1 MTTSIVTI
9 GWVNWLGVWTLYLK
23 EIRRFQK
30 IMLQT
35 VIAPSVSAL
44 LFLTVF
50 SLALGGALRT
60 VGDIPYLQFL
70 APGLIMMALFQN
82 SFQNSMASLI
92 VAKVQGNIV
101 DYLMPPLSPAELT
114 LAIAMGGVTRGLVVG
129 CAVAVTMFPF
139 APMEVHHAGAIL
151 FYGIAGS
158 LMLSSIGVIAGIWAE
173 RFDQTAV
180 ITNFV
185 VTPLTFLSGT
195 FYSID
200 RLPGI
205 WHTLS
210 QLNPFFY
217 AIDGFRFGFIG
228 VADGSV
234 MIGVIYLIGVDL
246 ALLATCYLLF
256 ATGFRLKT

>member
-1 MTTSIVTI
+1 MTSSTVMI
-9 GWVNWLGVWTLYLK
+9 GRVNWLGVWTLYLK
-23 EIRRFQK
+23 EITRFRK
-30 IMLQT
+30 ILLQT

-44 LFLTVF
+44 IFLTVF
-50 SLALGGALRT
+50 SLALGGAFRT
-60 VGDIPYLQFL
+60 AGDIPYLQFL

-101 DYLMPPLSPAELT
+101 DYLMPPLSAAELT
-114 LAIAMGGVTRGLVVG
+114 IAIAMGGVTRGLAVG
-129 CAVAVTMFPF
+129 CAVAAVMFPF
-139 APMEVHHAGAIL
+139 APIEVHHAGAIV
-151 FYGIAGS
+151 FFGIAGS
-158 LMLSSIGVIAGIWAE
+158 LMLSSIGVISGIWAE

-195 FYSID
+195 FYSIE

-205 WHTLS
+205 WHTIS

-228 VADGSV
+228 VSDGSPA
-234 MIGVIYLIGVDL
+234 IGVVYLIGVDL
-246 ALLATCYLLF
+246 ALLLVCYVLF
-256 ATGFRLKT
+256 ATGFRLKA